1 LIFKKKVKSTA
12 HPPVHIIYKQE
23 SVLFVMVDS
32 GNSWARI
39 TGTEQLILE
48 TRTGQPG
55 QDRKD
60 RAARNGQPGQDRQ
73 DRLARMVQQG
83 EDCQDRTASL

>member
-48 TRTGQPG
+48 NQDRTARTGQKG
-55 QDRKD
+55 QGSQQ
-60 RAARNGQPGQDRQ
+60 APQ